1 VEGANF
7 LTCQQFYAWTK
18 YRAAP
23 GSRFFAK
30 LKRICRMTIST
41 LAMVMLT
48 DPITLH
54 REGLIAMT
62 RRRVNRQSKELR
74 LPRTEATARSSE
86 AMGQGA
92 DSIRSFIWP

>member
-1 VEGANF
+1 

-18 YRAAP
+18 YRAAL
-23 GSRFFAK
+23 FAK
-30 LKRICRMTIST
+30 LMRICRMTIST